1 MHLEEILGVLRR
13 ILDKEI
19 VRRMDERLREEN
31 LNMAQLDNLERFVS
45 GSFRTKSTSLENF
58 KQLYDSIINKQPV

>member
-1 MHLEEILGVLRR
+1 MHLEEVLGVLRR
-13 ILDKEI
+13 ILDKEV

-58 KQLYDSIINKQPV
+58 KRVPSA